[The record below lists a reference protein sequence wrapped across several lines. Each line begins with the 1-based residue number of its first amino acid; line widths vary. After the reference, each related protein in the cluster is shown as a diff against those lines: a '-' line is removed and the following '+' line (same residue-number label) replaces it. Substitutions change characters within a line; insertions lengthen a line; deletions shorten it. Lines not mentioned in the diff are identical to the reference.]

1 MFSSPVEEMPISTIL
16 LDIEGTTT
24 PIDFVYQILFPFAHA
39 RLQGFITRH
48 REDEEMRAI
57 VADLFDEHA
66 QDKSADLPPLRD
78 SGSLDEGHIEA
89 IVAYCQWLIEHDR
102 KVTPLKTLQGK
113 IWEEGYRS
121 GELKGEVF
129 PDVPRNLRR
138 WHEQGKIICI
148 YSSGSVLA
156 QKLLFAHTE
165 HGDLTAFI
173 RDFFDTNVGHKTE
186 PESYTKI
193 AGLLRQPPSEI
204 LFISDVSAELDAAHA
219 AGLQALLCVRPGNRP
234 QPDSSDH
241 ATIYTFDE
249 VQTVAL

>member
-1 MFSSPVEEMPISTIL
+1 MSISPVEEMPISTIL

-24 PIDFVYQILFPFAHA
+24 PIDFVYQILFPFARA
-39 RLQGFITRH
+39 RLKDFITRH
-48 REDEEMRAI
+48 RDDEEVRAI
-57 VADLFDEHA
+57 IADLFDEYA
-66 QDKSADLPPLRD
+66 KDKSADLPPLRESD
-78 SGSLDEGHIEA
+78 NPDVGHIEA
-89 IVAYCQWLIEHDR
+89 IVAYCQWLMEHDR
-102 KVTPLKTLQGK
+102 KVTPLKTIQGK

-138 WHEQGKIICI
+138 WHEQDKIICI

-165 HGDLTAFI
+165 HGDLTEFI

-186 PESYTKI
+186 PGSYTKI
-193 AGLLRQPPSEI
+193 AELLRQPHSEI
-204 LFISDVSAELDAAHA
+204 LFISDVIAELDAARG
-219 AGLQALLCVRPGNRP
+219 AGLQTLLCVRPGNRP
-234 QPDSSDH
+234 QPESSGH

-249 VQTVAL
+249 VLTVAS